1 MLPISGNSL
10 GTALICTFAFGCASE
25 AGRLSRE
32 DEAQVRT
39 IGQESAGLLAASLV
53 TSLSAAIQQGGLIHA
68 VDFCSNEAVR
78 LTSDVQDRLGRGLVI
93 KRTTL
98 KYRNPANAPD
108 DLETAALHYFTSKL
122 HETDSLPSHYVQ
134 RVSTEEFRYYQ
145 PLIVNQLCLQCHGN
159 PGEIDPAVMQR
170 LKMRYPEDR
179 ATGYASGEL
188 RGLIRVSV
196 PAQLVAQ

>member
-1 MLPISGNSL
+1 M
-10 GTALICTFAFGCASE
+10 E
-25 AGRLSRE
+25 E
-32 DEAQVRT
+32 EAQVRT
-39 IGQESAGLLAASLV
+39 IGQESAGLLATSLV
-53 TSLSAAIQQGGLIHA
+53 TNLSAAIQEGGLTHA
-68 VDFCSNEAVR
+68 VDFCSSEAVR
-78 LTSDVQDRLGRGLVI
+78 LTADVQDRLGRGLVI

-108 DLETAALHYFTSKL
+108 DLEAAAIDYFTSTL
-122 HETDSLPSHYVQ
+122 QERDSLPSNYVQ
-134 RVSTEEFRYYQ
+134 RVSIDEFRYYQ

-159 PGEIDPAVMQR
+159 PGEIDPAVIQR
-170 LKMRYPEDR
+170 LTARYPEDR